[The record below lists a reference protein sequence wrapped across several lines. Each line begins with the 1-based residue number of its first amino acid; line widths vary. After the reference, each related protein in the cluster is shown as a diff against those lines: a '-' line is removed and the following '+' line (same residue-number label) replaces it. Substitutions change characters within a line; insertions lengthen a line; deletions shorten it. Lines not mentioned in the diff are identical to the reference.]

1 MRSGIPG
8 GGKAFV
14 SRYWFFPATLPGLVF
29 GAKGRLD
36 SAEFLAQCQRHLSQG
51 DYKEVA
57 EAIAVLGAENA
68 PAAFASP
75 LLAKFA
81 AWERTFRNELS
92 RLRAKRAGVREDA
105 NLRPGALS
113 DEAGRAAAAC
123 FAIEDPYQ
131 AELALERE
139 RWNAI
144 ERLAPLAAFDLDF
157 IVAYRLKLAINERLA
172 LLSAEAGAAGYRRL
186 YDDILGRAA
195 RSTESDTLGEH
206 A

>member
-1 MRSGIPG
+1 MN
-8 GGKAFV
+8 
-14 SRYWFFPATLPGLVF
+14 RYWFFPATLPGLVF

-36 SAEFLAQCQRHLSQG
+36 SVEFLAQCQRHLSKD

-57 EAIAVLGAENA
+57 DVLAVLSADAA
-68 PAAFASP
+68 PAVFSSQF
-75 LLAKFA
+75 LTRFA

-105 NLRPGALS
+105 SLRPAARS
-113 DEAGRAAAAC
+113 DEAARAAAAC
-123 FAIEDPYQ
+123 FLIEDPYQ

-172 LLSAEAGAAGYRRL
+172 KLSVESGVDGYRRL
-186 YDDILGRAA
+186 YNDILGRAA
-195 RSTESDTLGEH
+195 RSTETDTLGEH

>member
-1 MRSGIPG
+1 
-8 GGKAFV
+8 V

-29 GAKGRLD
+29 GAKGALGG
-36 SAEFLAQCQRHLSQG
+36 AEFLEQCRRHLSG
-51 DYKEVA
+51 DDYKEVA
-57 EAIAVLGAENA
+57 GAIAVLSADEA
-68 PAAFASP
+68 PSAFGSP
-75 LLAKFA
+75 LLTKFA

-92 RLRAKRAGVREDA
+92 RLRAKRAGAREDA
-105 NLRPGALS
+105 NLRSSARN

-186 YDDILGRAA
+186 YDDILGRAD
-195 RSTESDTLGEH
+195 RSTETDTSGEH

>member
-1 MRSGIPG
+1 M
-8 GGKAFV
+8 

-29 GAKGRLD
+29 GAKGALG
-36 SAEFLAQCQRHLSQG
+36 SAEFLEQCRRHLSKD
-51 DYKEVA
+51 DYMEVA
-57 EAIAVLGAENA
+57 RAIAVLSADEA
-68 PAAFASP
+68 PTAFGSP

-92 RLRAKRAGVREDA
+92 RLRAKRAGAREDA
-105 NLRPGALS
+105 NLRSSARD

-157 IVAYRLKLAINERLA
+157 IVAYRLKLAINERLS

-186 YDDILGRAA
+186 YDDILGRAD
-195 RSTESDTLGEH
+195 RSTETDTLGEH

>member
-1 MRSGIPG
+1 M
-8 GGKAFV
+8 

-36 SAEFLAQCQRHLSQG
+36 CAEFLAQCQRHLSG
-51 DYKEVA
+51 DDYKEVA
-57 EAIAVLGAENA
+57 GAIAVLSADAA
-68 PAAFASP
+68 PPSFGSP
-75 LLAKFA
+75 LLAKFS

-92 RLRAKRAGVREDA
+92 RLRAKRAGAREDA
-105 NLRPGALS
+105 NLRSAARN

-139 RWNAI
+139 RWNAV
-144 ERLAPLAAFDLDF
+144 ERLAPLATFDLDF

-186 YDDILGRAA
+186 YDDILGRAD
-195 RSTESDTLGEH
+195 RSTETDTSGEH